1 MHKIGGMNMGKFV
14 IKSSDAGCRFN
25 LVAGNGQVI
34 GTSQIYKSVDA
45 CKNGI
50 ESVKTNASA
59 AGIEDQTKEGFKKL
73 VNPKFEVYK
82 DKGGEFRFRLTA
94 KNGQNILA
102 SEGYTQLTGCMN
114 GIESIKA
121 NAPNAEIVEK

>member
-34 GTSQIYKSVDA
+34 GTSQVYKSMDA

>member
-1 MHKIGGMNMGKFV
+1 MGKFV

-25 LVAGNGQVI
+25 LVAGNGQII
-34 GTSQIYKSVDA
+34 GTSQVYKSVDA

-73 VNPKFEVYK
+73 ANPKFEVYK

-114 GIESIKA
+114 GIESVKK
-121 NAPNAEIVEK
+121 NAPGAETVEK

>member
-1 MHKIGGMNMGKFV
+1 MGKFV
-14 IKSSDAGCRFN
+14 IKESEAGCRFN

-34 GTSQIYKSVDA
+34 GTSQTYSSMDA

-50 ESVKTNASA
+50 ESVKTNAPIA
-59 AGIEDQTKEGFKKL
+59 PIEDQTKEGYEEL
-73 VNPKFEVYK
+73 TNPKFEVYE

-102 SEGYTQLTGCMN
+102 SEGYSQMAGCLN
-114 GIESIKA
+114 GIDSVKS
-121 NAPNAEIVEK
+121 NAPDAEVVNEE

>member
-1 MHKIGGMNMGKFV
+1 MNMGKFV

-25 LVAGNGQVI
+25 LVAGNGQII

-73 VNPKFEVYK
+73 ANPKFEVYK

-114 GIESIKA
+114 RIESVKK
-121 NAPNAEIVEK
+121 NAPGAETTEK

>member
-1 MHKIGGMNMGKFV
+1 MGKFV

-25 LVAGNGQVI
+25 LVAGNGQII

-73 VNPKFEVYK
+73 ANPKFEVYK

-114 GIESIKA
+114 GIESVKK
-121 NAPNAEIVEK
+121 NAPGAETVEK

>member
-1 MHKIGGMNMGKFV
+1 MGKFV

>member
-1 MHKIGGMNMGKFV
+1 MGKFV

-25 LVAGNGQVI
+25 LVAGNGQII
-34 GTSQIYKSVDA
+34 GTSQISKSVDA

-73 VNPKFEVYK
+73 ANPKFEVYK

-114 GIESIKA
+114 GIESVKK
-121 NAPNAEIVEK
+121 NAPGAETVEK